1 MVHSDGFD
9 SHRRIKK
16 KWITKMQ
23 DIIGYK
29 HVVDVFGMQTGVI
42 PIYGE
47 VKPIAPSVKTT
58 KKVKKDG
65 IDSVDNKKST

>member
-1 MVHSDGFD
+1 
-9 SHRRIKK
+9 
-16 KWITKMQ
+16 MQ

-29 HVVDVFGMQTGVI
+29 NVVDVFGMQTGVI